1 MSAMLGSKSGV
12 RRVAVVGLGKKDKE
26 KELTS
31 AALEAIGTQVGV
43 VYKGTSICVSLLDVT
58 AAPNICVS
66 LDYSCFE
73 HEA

>member
-26 KELTS
+26 KEKELTS

-43 VYKGTSICVSLLDVT
+43 AFQRHFHLCQPFRRDCC
-58 AAPNICVS
+58 A
-66 LDYSCFE
+66 
-73 HEA
+73 